1 MKKTVMRA
9 LSVLSIAAI
18 GLTLTA
24 CGKDD
29 GEEESVS
36 IFSRPTVERVVGQ
49 KKEWNDVS
57 SFVCYY
63 GSLSANAEAGSKG
76 TGTPVS
82 GGPDVKAI
90 DRLKEFDVAIIHS
103 SSLYT
108 DADSEALVKELQASG
123 TYVLAYV
130 SIGEDGTEP
139 KTGDGLGENG
149 YASYYFYE
157 NGQPKKNPAWGSYF
171 VDAGNPVWQQTVL
184 NKAEK
189 AYSYGVD
196 GLFLDTVDV
205 VDVAYDTI
213 GGMVDLIKKFD
224 ETFPDAKIVPNRGFT
239 VYPYISQYIDGVMFE
254 SFSSNYDLNTGYFV
268 DRDEDGLK
276 YNQTIACNVI
286 NRARRYD
293 YMPVFCLEY
302 VNAEEYSY
310 LPQGYYD
317 NAWKYDF
324 IPYATYSRQLDVCPN
339 PGVVPA
345 SKRGE
350 LALEYFSD
358 SNGEISS
365 NGDTSANN
373 LAYAGNGLCTVT
385 VDSTFQGYSGAKPI
399 NDGVYTTKETHDQ
412 SLWATIAWA
421 SSNDAKKDHYIQ
433 FTFGTEQ
440 DISKVN
446 VYWAVDNGTIY
457 SAREACIQVSDDGRT
472 WTTVSRYSWKNGSE
486 YLLQQQST
494 TFEFDTVKTKYVRVF
509 QPKNMGDATSSRT
522 DGQETQF
529 SGIMWVGEVEIY
541 N

>member
-1 MKKTVMRA
+1 MKKSVLRA
-9 LSVLSIAAI
+9 LSVLSVVAV
-18 GLTLTA
+18 GLTCAA
-24 CGKDD
+24 CGS
-29 GEEESVS
+29 EVS
-36 IFSRPTVERVVGQ
+36 IFSRPTVKKVAGQ

-63 GSLSANAEAGSKG
+63 GSLSGEAEKGEPVLGGS
-76 TGTPVS
+76 
-82 GGPDVKAI
+82 DVKAF
-90 DRLKEFDVAIIHS
+90 DRLKEFDVAIVHS
-103 SSLYT
+103 S
-108 DADSEALVKELQASG
+108 ALALEPNAKELVQELQASG

-130 SIGEDGTEP
+130 SVGEDGSEP

-157 NGQPKKNPAWGSYF
+157 NGQPMKNPGWNSYF

-184 NKAEK
+184 GRAER

-224 ETFPDAKIVPNRGFT
+224 EKFPDAKLVPNRGFT
-239 VYPYISQYIDGVMFE
+239 VYPYITQYIDGVMFE
-254 SFSSNYDLNTGYFV
+254 SFYSNYNSETGYFI
-268 DRDEDGLK
+268 DRTDTEK
-276 YNQTIACNVI
+276 EYNQTLACNVI

-302 VNAEEYSY
+302 VNDFEYSY
-310 LPQGYYD
+310 VPQGYYD
-317 NAWKYDF
+317 VAWQYDF
-324 IPYATYSRQLDVCPN
+324 IPYTTYSRNLDVCPN
-339 PGVVPA
+339 PGIAPKT
-345 SKRGE
+345 KRGE
-350 LALEYFSD
+350 LALEYFTD
-358 SNGEISS
+358 SSGEVAS

-399 NDGVYTTKETHDQ
+399 NDGVYTTIETHDQ
-412 SLWATIAWA
+412 NLWATIAWA
-421 SSNDAKKDHYIQ
+421 SKNDVKMDHYIQ
-433 FTFGTEQ
+433 FAFDTEQ
-440 DISKVN
+440 EISKVN

-457 SAREACIQVSDDGRT
+457 SAREARIEVSDDGQT
-472 WTTVSRYSWKNGSE
+472 WRQVGETYSWKTADGE
-486 YLLQQQST
+486 YLTQVQST
-494 TFEFDTVKTKYVRVF
+494 TFEFETVKTKYIRVL

-522 DGQETQF
+522 DGDETQF

-541 N
+541 K